1 MTKVTETELK
11 TWLTTLLKA
20 KAEGSEITQKQQKEL
35 QEIGKKQVDLETATV
50 IAQRISEQN
59 QRELLGIID
68 NTWNYIDLILVLL
81 ESEVGITD
89 EQAKKASEKVNKK
102 REEFLQNKQ
111 EEFKKQQEDSF
122 EPDKEPDKQEDSEK
136 VVKMTPKND

>member
-20 KAEGSEITQKQQKEL
+20 KAESSEITQKQQKEL

-68 NTWNYIDLILVLL
+68 NAWNYIDLILVLL
-81 ESEVGITD
+81 ESELGITD

-111 EEFKKQQEDSF
+111 EELKKQQEDSF
-122 EPDKEPDKQEDSEK
+122 APDKEPDKQEDSDK

>member
-1 MTKVTETELK
+1 MAKVTETELK

-20 KAEGSEITQKQQKEL
+20 KEEGSEITQKQQNEL
-35 QEIGKKQVDLETATV
+35 KEIGKKQVDLETATV

-68 NTWNYIDLILVLL
+68 NAWNYIDLILVLL
-81 ESEVGITD
+81 ESELGITD

-102 REEFLQNKQ
+102 REEFLQKRQ
-111 EEFKKQQEDSF
+111 EEFKKQQEASF
-122 EPDKEPDKQEDSEK
+122 ESDKQEDSEK